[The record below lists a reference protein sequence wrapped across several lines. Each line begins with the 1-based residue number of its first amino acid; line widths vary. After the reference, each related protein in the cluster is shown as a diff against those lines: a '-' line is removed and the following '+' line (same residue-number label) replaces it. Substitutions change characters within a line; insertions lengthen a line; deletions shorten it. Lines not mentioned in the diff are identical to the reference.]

1 MPPKKG
7 KGKGK
12 KEKKAATAP
21 EYVPEKKL
29 SENDKKFY
37 TMQIQLLEK
46 QYEKYQQRCTDLKDR
61 QKVELDQ
68 VKTLEQDFELLMT
81 EVVMLMNQFAND
93 ME

>member
-12 KEKKAATAP
+12 KEKKAPVVP

-37 TMQIQLLEK
+37 TLQIELLEK
-46 QYEKYQQRCTDLKDR
+46 QYEK
-61 QKVELDQ
+61 
-68 VKTLEQDFELLMT
+68 
-81 EVVMLMNQFAND
+81 
-93 ME
+93 

>member
-12 KEKKAATAP
+12 KKEKKPPTVP

-37 TMQIQLLEK
+37 TVQIELLEK
-46 QYEKYQQRCTDLKDR
+46 QYEK
-61 QKVELDQ
+61 
-68 VKTLEQDFELLMT
+68 
-81 EVVMLMNQFAND
+81 
-93 ME
+93 